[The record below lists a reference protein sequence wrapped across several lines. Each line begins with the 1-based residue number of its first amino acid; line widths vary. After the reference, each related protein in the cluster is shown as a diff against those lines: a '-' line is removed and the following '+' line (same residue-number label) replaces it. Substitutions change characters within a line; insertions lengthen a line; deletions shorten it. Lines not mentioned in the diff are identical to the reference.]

1 MMRIVLPS
9 KHRLLWATNNNT
21 SPLPQRLAVQL
32 LRPHI
37 IRLVSTN
44 TPNESSN
51 TDQLRKTVSH
61 NFPDFIE
68 FWDRNL
74 FYKVGYGLNTVTAMS
89 VMIPIAT
96 FSSIMN
102 PITFVPAAIIG
113 GITTLYWR
121 VGIYDMKQTSHA
133 LLRNYPVLAHVR
145 YILETIRPEIRQY
158 FIESDV
164 EGKPYNRLHRA
175 QIYQRAKGV
184 DDTLPFGTRRNVYD
198 VNYEWAC
205 HSMWPS
211 QNTIT
216 DDNKRHLIG
225 TTEFGTKQ
233 PYNASVFN
241 ISGMSYGAISDNAI
255 IALNT
260 GAKIGNFYHNTGEGG
275 VSKFHLQGG
284 GDIVWNV
291 GTGCFGCGSGIGEKR
306 IFEPTI
312 MKEMLHEAS
321 GRIKMIEIKL
331 SQGAKPGHGG
341 LLPKAKITAE
351 IAATRK
357 LPYPPLS
364 DCHSP
369 SRHSSFNNVYE
380 LIHFIN
386 QVREITG
393 GIPVGI
399 KLCVGNPNEIIALGK
414 AIIDIGIGPDFIT
427 VDGGEGGTGAAPPEF
442 SNSVGMP
449 LEEGLVTVR
458 FLLQ

>member
-1 MMRIVLPS
+1 MMRLVLPS
-9 KHRLLWATNNNT
+9 KHRLLWVTNNNR
-21 SPLPQRLAVQL
+21 SLLPQLAVQL
-32 LRPHI
+32 FRPRQI
-37 IRLVSTN
+37 KRLVSTN
-44 TPNESSN
+44 TTPNENHN

-96 FSSIMN
+96 LSSSILN

-113 GITTLYWR
+113 GITTLYWK

-211 QNTIT
+211 QNNII
-216 DDNKRHLIG
+216 DDNKRHIIG
-225 TTEFGTKQ
+225 TTTFGTTQ

-275 VSKFHLQGG
+275 VSKFHLQGQ

-291 GTGCFGCGSGIGEKR
+291 GTGYFGCGSGNGEKR
-306 IFEPTI
+306 IFEPTV
-312 MKEMLHEAS
+312 MKEMLHEAA

-357 LPYPPLS
+357 LPFPPLG

-380 LIHFIN
+380 LIHFLN

-399 KLCVGNPNEIIALGK
+399 KLCVGNPNEIIAVGK

-442 SNSVGMP
+442 SNSVGFP

-458 FLLQ
+458 